1 VDEVSDH
8 FFLIAFLLY
17 AWYFVH
23 CIEKMLPFLWILD
36 VCRSIAHTFLMDVL
50 YSDLK
55 SIERLGLGSATSA
68 MNRVQVFIDDTV
80 APGKER

>member
-1 VDEVSDH
+1 MEQNAPERDAFHTRTQYNVLKVDEVSDH

-36 VCRSIAHTFLMDVL
+36 VCR
-50 YSDLK
+50 
-55 SIERLGLGSATSA
+55 
-68 MNRVQVFIDDTV
+68 Q
-80 APGKER
+80 